1 MNKLATGIL
10 VSRQKQQG
18 GGGSSSSSSCSSLHL
33 EGCPCIGCPFSY
45 NGECT
50 DLDYSIHCPHIRAW
64 VLRSD
69 DIEEHKVQIIREQ
82 SATAKVRHRKTYS
95 NRSIPTP
102 HVYTKSRNQKKRQVR
117 A

>member
-18 GGGSSSSSSCSSLHL
+18 GGSSSSSSFIL
-33 EGCPCIGCPFSY
+33 ESCPCIGCPFNY

-50 DLDYSIHCPHIRAW
+50 DLDYSIPCPHIKAW

-69 DIEEHKVQIIREQ
+69 DIEENKVQIIRDQ

-95 NRSIPTP
+95 SRSILTP
-102 HVYTKSRNQKKRQVR
+102 HVYTKSRNHKKKKGR